1 MDSTDEPYLHQCTNV
16 DGWCIN
22 GCTFFIP
29 PCPWANEGREL
40 MLTFYFFLPSAQA
53 GFVLGNFFFRY
64 PPTPAQVSTSYL
76 HLDYLAYALWPSP
89 SPTYLLPA
97 RAPTHLTTYLSTHTS
112 TYLPII
118 LYPHHITLIGV
129 MHKQNKF

>member
-1 MDSTDEPYLHQCTNV
+1 MKVVNSCWHFIFSFPRPKLV
-16 DGWCIN
+16 LFWG
-22 GCTFFIP
+22 TFFFI
-29 PCPWANEGREL
+29 
-40 MLTFYFFLPSAQA
+40 T
-53 GFVLGNFFFRY
+53 

-76 HLDYLAYALWPSP
+76 HLDYLAYALWPPP

>member
-22 GCTFFIP
+22 GFTFFIP
-29 PCPWANEGREL
+29 PCPWANKGREL
-40 MLTFYFFLPSAQA
+40 ALTFYFFLPSAQA

-76 HLDYLAYALWPSP
+76 HLDYLAYAPLAS
-89 SPTYLLPA
+89 SLP
-97 RAPTHLTTYLSTHTS
+97 HLLTTCPCTHPPN
-112 TYLPII
+112 YLPIHPHI
-118 LYPHHITLIGV
+118 YLPTYYIVPSSHYPHWS
-129 MHKQNKF
+129 NA